1 MTREDSYIDR
11 INYYYWMVANWW
23 NKEVG
28 GLIDPKH
35 VARILEQ
42 FPPFVSLCQK
52 ALMSCIYE
60 NLPHAKTL

>member
-1 MTREDSYIDR
+1 
-11 INYYYWMVANWW
+11 MVANWW
-23 NKEVG
+23 NVEVG
-28 GLIDPKH
+28 GLIDIKH